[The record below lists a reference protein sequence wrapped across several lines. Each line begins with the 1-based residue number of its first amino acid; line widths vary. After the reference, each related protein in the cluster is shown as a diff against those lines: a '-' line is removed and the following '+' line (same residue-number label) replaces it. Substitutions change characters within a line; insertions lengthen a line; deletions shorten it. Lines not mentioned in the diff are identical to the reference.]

1 MHWLLT
7 NWELVVPL
15 LAAALVL
22 VFDVVYYARGK
33 EPPLRAYLAVV
44 LIVVGSISITLIS
57 QDRPEILHLA
67 SHLKLDY
74 ASGNP
79 YVEELID
86 DNLTDLKDS
95 LEKRSFETKSLDS
108 TVEELL
114 RAIKHTEAEDSVNA
128 TDYGIPWAREFK
140 DYQQENL
147 KAIDRG
153 VHITRV
159 FIIPASI
166 LTDEEKAG
174 ALWESIRAQKLKG
187 IDVKFVKEAQLIHYH
202 GYQSHQH
209 GMVEF
214 RFGGKSRLLMIE
226 AVRYW
231 EAIERQE
238 PPRLVVEW
246 DPQAAKSE
254 DDYFAWLIL
263 RPEVADVNPKAAR
276 PF

>member
-108 TVEELL
+108 TVEE
-114 RAIKHTEAEDSVNA
+114 
-128 TDYGIPWAREFK
+128 
-140 DYQQENL
+140 
-147 KAIDRG
+147 
-153 VHITRV
+153 
-159 FIIPASI
+159 
-166 LTDEEKAG
+166 
-174 ALWESIRAQKLKG
+174 
-187 IDVKFVKEAQLIHYH
+187 
-202 GYQSHQH
+202 
-209 GMVEF
+209 
-214 RFGGKSRLLMIE
+214 
-226 AVRYW
+226 
-231 EAIERQE
+231 
-238 PPRLVVEW
+238 
-246 DPQAAKSE
+246 
-254 DDYFAWLIL
+254 
-263 RPEVADVNPKAAR
+263 
-276 PF
+276 